1 MDLTCFF
8 GYPRKLNDITIMD
21 RSPVFDDVEQG
32 NTPRVN
38 FFFNQ
43 RPYNTAY
50 NLDVGFLKV
59 YQTSYLDK
67 FRRDVERTLN
77 VHLECCMI
85 DLKSFANQLACGTF
99 QI

>member
-50 NLDVGFLKV
+50 NLDVGI
-59 YQTSYLDK
+59 YPSYSTFVKSIRLPQSVPDK
-67 FRRDVERTLN
+67 LFGQV
-77 VHLECCMI
+77 
-85 DLKSFANQLACGTF
+85 
-99 QI
+99 